1 MKRIVL
7 ALVLCASPLLAQNDD
22 TAPPVEI
29 SIGTLRTE
37 AEHAA
42 VRFAAEYA
50 RGLHEVFLTTVKP
63 GMGANG
69 SGTLLALTPEV
80 SILTGDDDA
89 FNGVVAK
96 YTGHYI
102 RFKTTTP
109 PGGVVTPDPRRF
121 FHAFPVSVGFESDR
135 SFENLN
141 AIVEAGYVP
150 FKLSGRQWKLG
161 LNPAIGVFLQAG
173 HKSALSEDADA
184 ETGGAADESKEE
196 PDETIGRIKLRAR
209 FDQPIG
215 LVSDSALRVLL
226 DANLWFD
233 IVNQTTYNKIDGTLR
248 LVLAKDRNFDLKY
261 EHGSGPPNFNQGDQI
276 SANITLMY

>member
-1 MKRIVL
+1 MKCIVL
-7 ALVLCASPLLAQNDD
+7 ALFLCTTPLFAQNDD
-22 TAPPVEI
+22 AAPPVEI

-42 VRFAAEYA
+42 VRFAAEYT
-50 RGLHEVFLTTVKP
+50 RNLEEIFLTTVKP
-63 GMGANG
+63 GTGTSG

-89 FNGVVAK
+89 FNGIVAK

-102 RFKTTTP
+102 RFRTTTP
-109 PGGVVTPDPRRF
+109 PGGVLTPDPNRL
-121 FHAFPVSVGFESDR
+121 FHAFPVSVGFETGR
-135 SFENLN
+135 TFETVN

-150 FKLSGRQWKLG
+150 FKLSGKQWKLG
-161 LNPAIGVFLQAG
+161 LNPAIGIFLQAG
-173 HKSALSEDADA
+173 YKSTLNADADPK
-184 ETGGAADESKEE
+184 EGGAVDESKET
-196 PDETIGRIKLRAR
+196 PNDALGRIKLRAR

-233 IVNQTTYNKIDGTLR
+233 ILNQTTYNKIDGTLR
-248 LVLAKDRNFDLKY
+248 LVLAKDRNFDLKF
-261 EHGSGPPNFNQGDQI
+261 EHGSGPPNFNEGDQI
-276 SANITLMY
+276 SANLTIMF